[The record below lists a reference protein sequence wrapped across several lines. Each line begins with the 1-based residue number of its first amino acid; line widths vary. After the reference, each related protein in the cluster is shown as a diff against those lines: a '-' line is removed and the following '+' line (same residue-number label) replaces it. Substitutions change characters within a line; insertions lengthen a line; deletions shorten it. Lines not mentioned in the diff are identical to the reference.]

1 MTVRDDARSRV
12 YAAEDGCFAETLF
25 SEALGMAGVSSL
37 ADHLFTDRWWVANVD
52 RYPTIEPTRREARHS
67 YADSDRL
74 VIRLDLT
81 AENCAVLGHEA
92 AHIAAAVL
100 FPGRSL
106 APHGPEFR
114 AVMADVS
121 RLLCGPVAADRLVRS
136 YHDHGLDVPARTW
149 PEPTRGPARGIY
161 GLWRLR
167 RTTPGRADP

>member
-1 MTVRDDARSRV
+1 VKVRDEARSRV
-12 YAAEDGCFAETLF
+12 YAAEDACFAETLY

-37 ADHLFTDRWWVANVD
+37 ADHLCTDPWWVATVD
-52 RYPTIEPTRREARHS
+52 RYPTIEPTRRESRHS
-67 YADSDRL
+67 YADSARL

-100 FPGRSL
+100 FPDHPL

-114 AVMADVS
+114 AVMADVT

-136 YHDHGLDVPARTW
+136 YADHGLDVAARTW
-149 PEPTRGPARGIY
+149 PEPTTTHERGIY
-161 GLWRLR
+161 GRWRLE
-167 RTTPGRADP
+167 RTITRPPVP